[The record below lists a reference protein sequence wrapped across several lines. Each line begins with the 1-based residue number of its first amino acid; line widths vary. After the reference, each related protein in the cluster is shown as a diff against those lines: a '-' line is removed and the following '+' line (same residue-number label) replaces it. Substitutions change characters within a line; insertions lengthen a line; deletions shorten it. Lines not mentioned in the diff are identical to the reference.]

1 MASVSRQPN
10 ASGTPTTRDE
20 ADSQTPHGGHRAC
33 ILVVD
38 DDPTVLRA
46 LKSGLE
52 RAGHRV
58 LTASD
63 GTEAVTRFA
72 EEDVDLAILDVELP
86 DFDGFDV
93 CASIKADK
101 NVPILFLTGSED
113 PIVKDYLPQMADA
126 VGGNLSVRKPV
137 DVGVVVEM
145 VDQMIRAS

>member
-1 MASVSRQPN
+1 MPVRATVLSPDGRHLV
-10 ASGTPTTRDE
+10 AG
-20 ADSQTPHGGHRAC
+20 DSGGHVYRF
-33 ILVVD
+33 
-38 DDPTVLRA
+38 
-46 LKSGLE
+46 E
-52 RAGHRV
+52 V

-101 NVPILFLTGSED
+101 NVPILFLTGSEN
-113 PIVKDYLPQMADA
+113 PIVKDYLPEMADA

-137 DVGVVVEM
+137 DVGVVAEL
-145 VDQMIRAS
+145 VDRMIGAS